1 MVMTLPLLRR
11 VVVLLR
17 FSCVQASLESQTM
30 HLIIDLGIHLNM
42 LAASCVDST
51 SNVRRSW
58 CLQILNIVYT
68 GSALKVRIPTTF
80 QEQ

>member
-1 MVMTLPLLRR
+1 
-11 VVVLLR
+11 
-17 FSCVQASLESQTM
+17 M
-30 HLIIDLGIHLNM
+30 HLIIGLGIHLNM